1 MGRGQRCRSAVHIA
15 VEKEGKATVTFIYV
29 RLRGVK
35 IKPTLPACEGG
46 CKENRQGQRTA
57 TERRRGPSL
66 SRPLPSSQTVCSTGG
81 SGNGCVF
88 PAASPSG
95 PFIRVPLVSPPRRLS
110 SRSSLPSPSLPS
122 GGPPCLPWFP
132 LPRPSSHW
140 PCSSF
145 QKYVFHW

>member
-15 VEKEGKATVTFIYV
+15 VEKEGKATVVFIYV

-66 SRPLPSSQTVCSTGG
+66 SRPLPSSQTVCSTGVQG
-81 SGNGCVF
+81 TAVSSRPHLLPG
-88 PAASPSG
+88 PSSASP
-95 PFIRVPLVSPPRRLS
+95 LSPRPGAFPPAR
-110 SRSSLPSPSLPS
+110 PSPSHLS
-122 GGPPCLPWFP
+122 LRGALHVCLGFP